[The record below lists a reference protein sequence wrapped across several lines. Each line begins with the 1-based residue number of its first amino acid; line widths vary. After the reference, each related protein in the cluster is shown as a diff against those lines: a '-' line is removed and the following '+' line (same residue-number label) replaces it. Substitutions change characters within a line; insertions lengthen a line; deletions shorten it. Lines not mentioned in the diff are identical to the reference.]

1 MDELSNDVAQRPS
14 NGTSDPTQAGIEM
27 APPDRDPAPQV
38 LEPTSDTA
46 TNHNKAPIVE
56 FKSVSKWF
64 GEKHNSHPVEV
75 LRDFNFK
82 IERKEIGC
90 FVVLLGPSGCGKS
103 TILTLI
109 SGLALAD
116 QGEVLINGKLVV
128 GPAHDSAT
136 VPQAYT
142 CFPWLTVLKNVEFGL
157 NLLGKKKK
165 ERKEI
170 AMEYL
175 DKVGLADRWN
185 AYPKELSGGMKQRVA
200 IARTLAIKPPIVLMD
215 EPFGALDAQTRS
227 DMQQMLMKLW
237 DEEKNTII
245 FVTHDITEALLL
257 GDRVIVFPTRPIIGS
272 GFHEEANLDDL
283 FTHERPPDLPRKKQF
298 ADLAEEL
305 RQVLRNKMLERK
317 PDPTKAEEKVPA

>member
-1 MDELSNDVAQRPS
+1 MSEESPEQLRNEEHVP
-14 NGTSDPTQAGIEM
+14 GQAPEV
-27 APPDRDPAPQV
+27 PAAEANSV
-38 LEPTSDTA
+38 HDKS
-46 TNHNKAPIVE
+46 PIVE
-56 FKSVSKWF
+56 FINVSKRF
-64 GEKHNSHPVEV
+64 AENKHEPPLEV
-75 LRDFNFK
+75 LRSFDFK
-82 IERKEIGC
+82 VERQDAGA

-109 SGLALAD
+109 SGLALPD
-116 QGEVLINGKLVV
+116 EGKVLINGKRVT

-157 NLLGKKKK
+157 TLQGMDKNQ
-165 ERKEI
+165 RKDI

-175 DKVGLADRWN
+175 RKVGLQDRWN
-185 AYPKELSGGMKQRVA
+185 AYPKQLSGGMQQRVA
-200 IARTLAIKPPIVLMD
+200 IARTLAIKPPVVLMD

-227 DMQQMLMKLW
+227 EMQQMLLKLW

-257 GDRVIVFPTRPIIGS
+257 GDRVIVFPTRPITGGS
-272 GFHEEANLDDL
+272 FHDERDLDEI
-283 FTHERPPDLPRKKQF
+283 FTHNRPPELPRKKEF

-305 RQVLRNKMLERK
+305 RQVLRNKMLEGRH
-317 PDPTKAEEKVPA
+317 